1 MLPDRIDGKQAEE
14 LFARLDGPGRGYLG
28 AGKVLRIL
36 CSDTFTQRPGVARA
50 VAAAS
55 VRASGGRLCKEA
67 FLEAVR
73 AGQSSAATEES
84 VPTLRV
90 KLSDLFEPPV
100 PTARCR
106 RATASSSKRVA
117 ASPFAG
123 PTSGVAL
130 EEWASRRFASSLR
143 THKAS
148 PKTMSGRKREGDG
161 APGVGCC
168 GKSCA
173 ARF

>member
-73 AGQSSAATEES
+73 AGQSSAATEEARS
-84 VPTLRV
+84 CQHGLKAYDECLGGHVGFTRKVNLRGI
-90 KLSDLFEPPV
+90 LSRQPQNEVL
-100 PTARCR
+100 RN
-106 RATASSSKRVA
+106 
-117 ASPFAG
+117 
-123 PTSGVAL
+123 L
-130 EEWASRRFASSLR
+130 IMSRLPEILACLRFR
-143 THKAS
+143 N
-148 PKTMSGRKREGDG
+148 MG
-161 APGVGCC
+161 
-168 GKSCA
+168 
-173 ARF
+173 